1 MLESLMYS
9 YSLAL
14 YGHLLLVA
22 CLVGA
27 DIGRLYLARAGAAIA
42 TAESAR
48 ILAVR
53 SVLWIS
59 VVTDIALIMVFPAG
73 FELGSIL
80 GAYRVP
86 EAGWWRLAPWILPAL
101 LLLTTLV
108 ADRAATRG
116 GGRNAMIADGI
127 VRGIVG
133 AGQVWDGAS
142 VIFLSMTHMVEADWL
157 AAKLSIYGVVLLLSI
172 PLRRSMLQLRRQLA
186 TPEARIPDTVLPAF
200 VAELR
205 RVQLPIVI
213 SWLLI
218 LILAWLGT
226 AKPG

>member
-1 MLESLMYS
+1 MYS

-14 YGHLLLVA
+14 YGHLLLVVY
-22 CLVGA
+22 LLGA
-27 DIGRLYLARAGAAIA
+27 DIGRLYLARAGAAPA
-42 TAESAR
+42 TAQSAR

-53 SVLWIS
+53 GVLWIS
-59 VVTDIALIMVFPAG
+59 VVTDIALILIFPAG
-73 FELGSIL
+73 FELASNL
-80 GAYRVP
+80 DAYRLP

-108 ADRAATRG
+108 ADRAAARG
-116 GGRNAMIADGI
+116 GGRNAMIIDGI
-127 VRGIVG
+127 MRGMIG

-142 VIFLSMTHMVEADWL
+142 VIFLGMTHMVEANWL
-157 AAKLSIYGVVLLLSI
+157 AAKLSIYGLVLLLSI
-172 PLRRSMLQLRRQLA
+172 PLRRSTLHLRRELA
-186 TPEARIPDTVLPAF
+186 TLQARIPDPAQPPF

-205 RVQLPIVI
+205 RLQLPIVT

-226 AKPG
+226 AKAWP